1 MTATQRSG
9 RGPAMT
15 DVARLAGVSHQ
26 TVSRVLNGHPSVRE
40 ETRGRV
46 RAAIAELGYRPNR
59 AARALAT
66 GRSQTLG
73 VVSLHSTLFGPA
85 SMLAAVAQTAAG
97 AGFAVSVDSVATL
110 DRPSITRSVER
121 LLDHGVAGVVLIAP
135 VDSATE
141 ALDDLDVDVPLVTLD
156 GDPERPGGQVTVD
169 QVAGGRM
176 ATEHLLQAGHGTV
189 WHVAG
194 PEHWFDSE
202 GRIEG
207 WRAALAAAGAEE
219 PPLLRARD
227 WSAASGYEAGL
238 LVGRMPEVSAVFA
251 ANDHVALG
259 LLRALAERGR
269 RVPEDVSVV
278 GFDDVPEAAY
288 LIPPLTT
295 VRPDFDAVAQ
305 AGLAV
310 LLEALES
317 GVPTQGTRTIA
328 PRLVP
333 RASVAPPAS

>member
-1 MTATQRSG
+1 VSGEQRARTANIF
-9 RGPAMT
+9 

-46 RAAIAELGYRPNR
+46 RAAIAELGYRPNS

-66 GRSQTLG
+66 GRSRTLG

-85 SMLAAVAQTAAG
+85 SMLAAVAQTAAT
-97 AGFAVSVDSVATL
+97 AGFAVSVDSVASL
-110 DRPSITRSVER
+110 DRTSITRSVDR
-121 LLDHGVAGVVLIAP
+121 LLDQGVAGVVLIAP
-135 VDSATE
+135 VESATE
-141 ALDDLDVDVPLVTLD
+141 ALDDLDPDVPLVTLD
-156 GDPERPGGQVTVD
+156 GDPSRPGGQATVD
-169 QVAGGRM
+169 QVAGGRL
-176 ATEHLLQAGHGTV
+176 ATEHLLQAGHPTV

-194 PEHWFDSE
+194 PAHWFDSE

-227 WSAASGYEAGL
+227 WSAAAGYEAGQ

-278 GFDDVPEAAY
+278 GFDDVPEAAFF
-288 LIPPLTT
+288 IPPLTT

-305 AGLAV
+305 AGLA
-310 LLEALES
+310 LLLDALEAGSRAEGS
-317 GVPTQGTRTIA
+317 ATI
-328 PRLVP
+328 PPSLVA
-333 RASVAPPAS
+333 RASVGSAGR